1 MTYAETVQY
10 LYDSAPMFQKIGD
23 GAYKAGL
30 DNTHALDSY
39 FGHPHTR
46 YLTIHIAGTN
56 GKGSVAHTIAA
67 VLQAMGYKTGLY
79 TSPHLMDFRERM
91 RVNGTCIDKDYV
103 VNFVNSY
110 RHFFEPLHPSF
121 FELTTAMAFKYFADS
136 RVDVAV
142 IETGLG
148 GRLDCTNIIT
158 PLVSIITNIS
168 LEHTHLLGSTLT
180 AIAGEKAGIIKPHV
194 PVVIGEATDETRKV
208 FDAKARS
215 GHSPIIYAEEAEPMI
230 VTSDSECI
238 NIDDINYELSGDCQ
252 LKNAR
257 TTAVAIDQIIRR
269 GIRLN
274 GDSVRKGFAGV
285 CEMTGL
291 MGRWQTVGMSPTVIC
306 DTGHNPGA
314 WQYLGQRL
322 HDIAGRSTLRIVFGM
337 AADKD
342 IDTVMTLLPR
352 QALYY
357 WAKASVRRALCE
369 DAVMRKGAAH
379 GLQGT
384 AFPNVPAAYRSAMA
398 ASSPSDTIFIGG
410 SCFIVADLLS
420 YLNADKTR

>member
-1 MTYAETVQY
+1 
-10 LYDSAPMFQKIGD
+10 MFQRIGE

-39 FGHPHTR
+39 FGHPHR
-46 YLTIHIAGTN
+46 QYATIHIAGTN

-91 RVNGTCIDKDYV
+91 RINGKPIDEDYV
-103 VNFVNSY
+103 VNFVS
-110 RHFFEPLHPSF
+110 RHRQFFEPLHPSF
-121 FELTTAMAFKYFADS
+121 FELTTAMAFKYFADGN
-136 RVDVAV
+136 VDIAV

-180 AIAGEKAGIIKPHV
+180 AIAGEKAGIIKPDV
-194 PVVIGEATDETRKV
+194 PVVIGEAIDETRKV
-208 FDAKARS
+208 FDEKAHCS
-215 GHSPIIYAEEAEPMI
+215 HSSIIYAEDVEPMI
-230 VTSDSECI
+230 VTSDGETI
-238 NIDDINYELSGDCQ
+238 RLDDITCELSGSYQ
-252 LKNAR
+252 QKNAR
-257 TTAVAIDQIIRR
+257 TVACSLNEIIRQ
-269 GIRLN
+269 GIRI
-274 GDSVRKGFAGV
+274 DASAIREGFAHV

-291 MGRWQTVGMSPTVIC
+291 MGRWQTVSTAPTVIC

-322 HDIAGRSTLRIVFGM
+322 RKIADSATLRVVFGM

-342 IDTVMTLLPR
+342 IDTVTGFLPSR
-352 QALYY
+352 AAYY
-357 WAKASVRRALCE
+357 WTKASVKRALDE
-369 DAVMRKGAAH
+369 AVVMEKGAAH
-379 GLQGT
+379 GLKGT
-384 AFPNVPAAYRSAMA
+384 AFPDVVTAYKSAVL
-398 ASSPSDTIFIGG
+398 ASSPEDIIFVGG
-410 SCFIVADLLS
+410 SSFVVADLLS
-420 YLNADKTR
+420 YIYARKNSHS

>member
-10 LYDSAPMFQKIGD
+10 LYDSAPMFQRIGE

-39 FGHPHTR
+39 FGHPHTI
-46 YLTIHIAGTN
+46 YPTIHIAGTN

-91 RVNGTCIDKDYV
+91 RVNGKPIDEDYV
-103 VNFVNSY
+103 VNFVSSY
-110 RHFFEPLHPSF
+110 RQVFEPLHPSF

-136 RVDVAV
+136 SVDVAV

-180 AIAGEKAGIIKPHV
+180 AIAGEKAGIIKPGV
-194 PVVIGEATDETRKV
+194 PVIIGEATSETRRV
-208 FDAKARS
+208 FDAKAQS
-215 GHSPIIYAEEAEPMI
+215 GHSPITYAEDVEPVI
-230 VTSDSECI
+230 VTSNGE
-238 NIDDINYELSGDCQ
+238 NICLNDITYELSGKYQ
-252 LKNAR
+252 QKNAR
-257 TTAVAIDQIIRR
+257 TIACSLNQIIGR
-269 GIRLN
+269 GISIN
-274 GDSVRKGFAGV
+274 GDSIRKGFAHV

-291 MGRWQTVGMSPTVIC
+291 MGRWQTVSTAPTVIC

-314 WQYLGQRL
+314 WQYIGQRL
-322 HDIAGRSTLRIVFGM
+322 HDIAERATLHVIFGM

-342 IDTVMTLLPR
+342 IDTVMGFMPR
-352 QALYY
+352 RALYY
-357 WAKASVRRALCE
+357 WTKASVRRALDE
-369 DAVMRKGAAH
+369 TVVTAKGTAH
-379 GLQGT
+379 DLQGT
-384 AFPNVPAAYRSAMA
+384 AFADVISAYTSAISAA
-398 ASSPSDTIFIGG
+398 ASSDTIFVGG
-410 SCFIVADLLS
+410 SSFVVADLLS
-420 YLNADKTR
+420 YLYKGK